1 MVSTRSASGTPPPS
15 SKILVKFKKPKDLQ
29 ETKVLPKSTT
39 MRTKSIAQKKKS
51 GSSGVDEPSASRKR
65 AVDVKAEA
73 VSKRSRLSKK
83 KNDVSI

>member
-1 MVSTRSASGTPPPS
+1 MVSTRAASGTPPPS
-15 SKILVKFKKPKDLQ
+15 SKILVKLTKPK
-29 ETKVLPKSTT
+29 ETKVLPKSPT

-51 GSSGVDEPSASRKR
+51 GSSGVDEPSPSRKR

>member
-1 MVSTRSASGTPPPS
+1 MVSTRAASGTPPPS
-15 SKILVKFKKPKDLQ
+15 SKILVKFKKTK
-29 ETKVLPKSTT
+29 ETKVLPKSPT

-51 GSSGVDEPSASRKR
+51 GSSGVDEPSPSRKR